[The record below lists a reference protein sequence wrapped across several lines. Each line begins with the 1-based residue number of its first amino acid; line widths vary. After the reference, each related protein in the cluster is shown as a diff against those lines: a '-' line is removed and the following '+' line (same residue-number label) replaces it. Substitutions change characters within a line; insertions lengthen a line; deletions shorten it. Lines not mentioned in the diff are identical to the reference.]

1 MSDVVGR
8 IRQAA
13 PLQTDEDVEA
23 FGAALDD
30 LPDVLSLGLLRDL
43 HLSFDDDAA
52 EPGVMYDLLH
62 RIEDAPAGIQ
72 EAAFVAVAAE
82 MAARSPWWAETVLIR
97 MLNNP
102 TSRTEV
108 VSRTR
113 EADSANKLAIRHLLA
128 QIGEGSDSV
137 ASIARAV
144 SAELAAR

>member
-1 MSDVVGR
+1 MSDVLER
-8 IRQAA
+8 IRNAA
-13 PLQTDEDVEA
+13 QLQTDEDVEA

-30 LPDVLSLGLLRDL
+30 LPDELSLTLLREL
-43 HLSFDDDAA
+43 HLSFDDETA
-52 EPGVMYDLLH
+52 EPEVMYDLLH
-62 RIEDAPAGIQ
+62 RIEDAPAGAQ
-72 EAAFVAVAAE
+72 ETAFVAIAAD

-102 TSRTEV
+102 ASRTEL

-113 EADSANKLAIRHLLA
+113 EADAPNELAIGRLLG

-137 ASIARAV
+137 ASIAKAV